1 MPYISLSRPQA
12 STCHLHLAPSSHL
25 PTHPVLPGCYRA
37 QALGSPCQT
46 SSLHCSSV
54 SRMVKYM
61 FQCYSLKSSHPL
73 LLPLSPKVC
82 SLCLCLLC
90 CPACRTVSI
99 IILDSINSVH
109 SVMSDQLF
117 VTPWTATH
125 QASLSITNSQNLL
138 KLMFIESVMP
148 SSCVVPFSSH
158 LQSFPAFGSFPM
170 SQFFASGGQSI
181 GVSASA
187 SVLPMNIQ
195 Y

>member
-1 MPYISLSRPQA
+1 MNHTANSHSLLI
-12 STCHLHLAPSSHL
+12 LH
-25 PTHPVLPGCYRA
+25 
-37 QALGSPCQT
+37 
-46 SSLHCSSV
+46 
-54 SRMVKYM
+54 MVM
-61 FQCYSLKSSHPL
+61 NMSQGHSLKLSHPL
-73 LLPLSPKVC
+73 LPPLCPKVC

-99 IILDSINSVH
+99 IILDSISSVH

-195 Y
+195 YWFPLERTGWISLQSKGLSRVSSNTTD